1 MGVQAMTEQMQRESD
16 AGSLVSGSLRGR
28 KALVTGSTGGLGL
41 AISEGLAR
49 AGCTVMLHGLDSAEA
64 VEDDRRKLAART
76 GAEIL
81 YHSADLS
88 SRDGAE
94 SLVEAA
100 RGQLGRVDILVNNAV
115 VRDFAPVV
123 DFSPERWETAL
134 AVNLS
139 AAFHAI
145 RLLLPDMRRG
155 NFGRIFNMTSVY
167 GVRGTA
173 DRVGYV
179 TTKSALLGLTR
190 AVALENLDRDVTCH
204 CLCPGSVLTPGT
216 EDRVIQIM
224 SDRNLDRSS
233 AERIFLEGKQPGGSF
248 VSPKSVSDLLVFLCG
263 PVARDMTGAML
274 PVEAGWLA
282 S

>member
-1 MGVQAMTEQMQRESD
+1 MTQQTQRD
-16 AGSLVSGSLRGR
+16 ADATSLAAGSLRGR
-28 KALVTGSTGGLGL
+28 KALVTGSTGGLGI
-41 AISEGLAR
+41 AIAEGLAR
-49 AGCTVMLHGLDSAEA
+49 AGCTVMLHGLSSAEA
-64 VEDDRRKLAART
+64 VEDGRRALAAQT
-76 GAEIL
+76 GADIL
-81 YHSADLS
+81 YHRADLS
-88 SRDGAE
+88 VREGAE
-94 SLVEAA
+94 SLVDAA
-100 RGQLGRVDILVNNAV
+100 RSGLGGVDILVNNAV

-167 GVRGTA
+167 GVRGTT

-216 EDRVIQIM
+216 DDRVVQIM
-224 SDRNLDRSS
+224 TDRNLDRDS
-233 AERIFLEGKQPGGSF
+233 AERIFLKGKQPGGTF